1 VADYCTLNELKASLR
16 ITDNVDNGLLRMAIT
31 SASGWIDS
39 YCGRQF
45 AAAGTAVEDRVFVA
59 TGRYEVLPIDD
70 AVEITQVAIDDDLDE
85 SFSEVLR
92 PIDFQA
98 EPLNSLAGALPFPFY
113 QLRPQEDGYWPTYSI
128 TPGRAT
134 VKVSARW
141 GWPATPDVVKNAT
154 ILQAARLFSRYNS
167 PLGVAGVGDMG
178 AIRVSRF
185 ADPDVQLLLGP
196 YRRIN
201 L

>member
-16 ITDNVDNGLLRMAIT
+16 ITDNVDNGLLRTAIT

-39 YCGRQF
+39 YCGRTF
-45 AAAGTAVEDRVFVA
+45 TPAVTAVEDRVFVA

-70 AVEITQVAIDDDLDE
+70 AVEIVQVAIDDDLDE

-98 EPLNSLAGALPFPFY
+98 EPLNSLAGGLVFPFY
-113 QLRPQEDGYWPTYSI
+113 QIRPQEDGYWPTYTI

-141 GWPATPDVVKNAT
+141 GWPATPDVIKQAT
-154 ILQAARLFSRYNS
+154 ILQAARLFTRLDS
-167 PLGVAGVGDMG
+167 PLGIAGFGDMG
-178 AIRVSRF
+178 AMRVSFRG
-185 ADPDVQLLLGP
+185 DPDVAMLLNP
-196 YRRIN
+196 YRRYKF
-201 L
+201 